1 MRWITG
7 NSTSP
12 RPLVAALFAAVLAL
26 APAGVAT
33 AAAPASTAAPAQAAA
48 AAPAS
53 THASTAAASTSTAVP
68 CGDTSEF
75 ERVDLSQLPPEA
87 ADTVELIQQGGPFP
101 YPQDGQT
108 FENRE
113 GILPDCAEGY
123 YEEYTVETPGEDDRG
138 ARRFVVGQGD
148 EYFYTS
154 DHYESFRLTNIN
166 A

>member
-1 MRWITG
+1 MRWITR
-7 NSTSP
+7 NSTST
-12 RPLVAALFAAVLAL
+12 RPLVAALFAAVLVL
-26 APAGVAT
+26 APAG
-33 AAAPASTAAPAQAAA
+33 AAAAEAPAAGTPAA
-48 AAPAS
+48 AAPPAQV
-53 THASTAAASTSTAVP
+53 AAAP

-123 YEEYTVETPGEDDRG
+123 YKEYTVETPGEDDRG
-138 ARRFVVGQGD
+138 ARRFVVGRGE
-148 EYFYTS
+148 EYFYTA
-154 DHYESFRLTNIN
+154 DHYESFRLTDVN

>member
-1 MRWITG
+1 MRWITR
-7 NSTSP
+7 NSTST
-12 RPLVAALFAAVLAL
+12 RPLVAALFAAVLVL
-26 APAGVAT
+26 APAG
-33 AAAPASTAAPAQAAA
+33 AAAAEAPAAGTPAA
-48 AAPAS
+48 AAPPAQV
-53 THASTAAASTSTAVP
+53 AAAP

-138 ARRFVVGQGD
+138 ARRFVVGRGE
-148 EYFYTS
+148 EYFYTA
-154 DHYESFRLTNIN
+154 DHYESFRLTDIN

>member
-1 MRWITG
+1 MRWITR

-33 AAAPASTAAPAQAAA
+33 AATPATTAAPAQVAAA
-48 AAPAS
+48 
-53 THASTAAASTSTAVP
+53 P

-123 YEEYTVETPGEDDRG
+123 YKEYTVETPGEDDRG
-138 ARRFVVGQGD
+138 ARRFVVGEGD
-148 EYFYTS
+148 EYFYTA
-154 DHYESFRLTNIN
+154 DHYESFRLTDVN

>member
-1 MRWITG
+1 MRWITR

-33 AAAPASTAAPAQAAA
+33 AATPATTAAPVQVAAA
-48 AAPAS
+48 
-53 THASTAAASTSTAVP
+53 P

-123 YEEYTVETPGEDDRG
+123 YKEYTVETPGEDDRG
-138 ARRFVVGQGD
+138 ARRFVVGEGD
-148 EYFYTS
+148 EYFYTA
-154 DHYESFRLTNIN
+154 DHYESFRLTDVN